1 MWHIRDSM
9 TWILAAAIEIFTE
22 IECLMDFTIAE
33 FHCFYGF
40 YRCTQWW
47 TQACAYIEAQFWR
60 TLQRNLECSQHSP
73 ISLLLPQDPK
83 NRIQGISTANNPKI
97 SNQQNFS
104 LCLFSHLNIV
114 LLIVPYKFSSPYWD
128 ANFNKLN
135 W

>member
-83 NRIQGISTANNPKI
+83 NRIQGISTANNPKSAI
-97 SNQQNFS
+97 SRIF
-104 LCLFSHLNIV
+104 LCAYLAIWTLYYLLFLTSFLPPTEMPI
-114 LLIVPYKFSSPYWD
+114 LI
-128 ANFNKLN
+128 N
-135 W
+135 